1 MKKKLFTLSLLFA
14 SMLSIF
20 TSCENNEPTSGSKE
34 VDSNLNEYSIGVESA
49 MFTGFI
55 NKDLSGYD
63 NYEFGIYISDAH
75 NDIRDYI
82 EWGSL
87 SEHLY
92 KADVLVNNQ
101 FIVNVEGLSAGEQYC
116 YSAYL
121 IINNDIY
128 ILESESPSSF
138 KRFRTLDSSKSDANG
153 HAYVDLGLPSGMKWA
168 TCNLGSEKAEEVG
181 GYYQWGDLWTENY
194 FNIENYRLIED
205 GTTDITGINKYTIPD
220 GNLEGIW
227 YDKDGNFI
235 GDNKR
240 VLSYEDDA
248 AREMLGGDWR
258 MPRYEDFSE
267 LFDENNTTVANV
279 TYNGVKGLQITS
291 KKNGNSIFLPYT
303 GVGVEYEV
311 ISQDIVCKYW
321 TNNLYEKYW
330 GSSSIEGT
338 QYADSW
344 TFVGGLY
351 DYGFF
356 EPTLRYSGLPIRPV
370 LP

>member
-20 TSCENNEPTSGSKE
+20 TSCEKDEPAPPLAPNVKDVEIVE
-34 VDSNLNEYSIGVESA
+34 VTNIRVESA
-49 MFTGFI
+49 TFKGVI
-55 NKDLSGYD
+55 NKDLSDSD
-63 NYEFGIYISDAH
+63 NYEFGVFISQSS
-75 NDIRDYI
+75 NDIGDYI
-82 EWGSL
+82 EWGEI
-87 SEHLY
+87 SEHFY
-92 KADVLVNNQ
+92 KADVLINGRFTVD
-101 FIVNVEGLSAGEQYC
+101 VEGLNANTEYS

-128 ILESESPSSF
+128 ILENDNIFMF
-138 KRFRTLDSSKSDANG
+138 KEFNTLDSSQSDANG
-153 HAYVDLGLPSGMKWA
+153 YAYVDLGLPSGVKWA
-168 TCNLGSEKAEEVG
+168 TCNLGAEKSEEVG
-181 GYYQWGDLWTENY
+181 GYYQWGDLWSDNY
-194 FNIENYRLIED
+194 FNIENYGLMED
-205 GTTDITGINKYTIPD
+205 GSTDITGINKYTIPD

-248 AREMLGGDWR
+248 ARDMLGGDWR
-258 MPRYEDFSE
+258 MPRYQDFLE
-267 LFDENNTTVANV
+267 LFNENYTTVANV

-291 KKNGNSIFLPYT
+291 KKNGNSIFFPYT

-321 TNNLYEKYW
+321 TNNL
-330 GSSSIEGT
+330 SDEGT

-344 TFVGGLY
+344 TFAEGLY
-351 DYGFF
+351 DYAFS

>member
-20 TSCENNEPTSGSKE
+20 TSCEKKDSEPTVKE
-34 VDSNLNEYSIGVESA
+34 VEILNVYSIGVEYAS
-49 MFTGFI
+49 FEGI
-55 NKDLSGYD
+55 IYKDLSDCD
-63 NYEFGIYISDAH
+63 NYEFGVYISDSD
-75 NDIRDYI
+75 NYIGDYI
-82 EWGSL
+82 EWGSM

-92 KADVLVNNQ
+92 KADVLINGRFTVD
-101 FIVNVEGLSAGEQYC
+101 VKGLDANTEYR

-121 IINNDIY
+121 IVNNDLFIFENDGRY
-128 ILESESPSSF
+128 IF
-138 KRFRTLDSSKSDANG
+138 KKFRTLDSSQSDANG
-153 HAYVDLGLPSGMKWA
+153 HTYVDLGLPSGIKWA
-168 TCNLGSEKAEEVG
+168 TCNLGAEKAEEVG
-181 GYYQWGDLWTENY
+181 AYYQWGERWNDVM
-194 FNIENYRLIED
+194 FNIDNYDLIKN
-205 GTTDITGINKYTIPD
+205 GSTDINGINKYTIPD

-248 AREMLGGDWR
+248 ARDMLGGDWR
-258 MPRYEDFSE
+258 IPRYEDFSE
-267 LFDENNTTVANV
+267 LFDENNTTSANV

-321 TNNLYEKYW
+321 TNNLSDKYW

-344 TFVGGLY
+344 TYIEG
-351 DYGFF
+351 DTYGFS
-356 EPTLRYSGLPIRPV
+356 EKTLRYSGLPIRPV

>member
-20 TSCENNEPTSGSKE
+20 TSCERKDSEPTVKE
-34 VDSNLNEYSIGVESA
+34 VEILNVYSIGVESA
-49 MFTGFI
+49 SFEGI
-55 NKDLSGYD
+55 IYKNLSD
-63 NYEFGIYISDAH
+63 SENYEFGVYIADSD
-75 NDIRDYI
+75 NYIGDFI
-82 EWGSL
+82 EWGTI

-92 KADVLVNNQ
+92 KADVLINGRFTVH
-101 FIVNVEGLSAGEQYC
+101 VEGLDAGSEYR

-121 IINNDIY
+121 IVNNDLY
-128 ILESESPSSF
+128 IFENDGRGIF
-138 KRFRTLDSSKSDANG
+138 KKFTTLDSSQSDANG
-153 HAYVDLGLPSGMKWA
+153 HNYVDLGLPSGLKWA
-168 TCNLGSEKAEEVG
+168 TCNLGAEKSEEVG
-181 GYYQWGDLWTENY
+181 GYYQWGDLWPDNY
-194 FNIENYRLIED
+194 FNIENYRLLED
-205 GTTDITGINKYTIPD
+205 GSTDITGINKYTIPD

-248 AREMLGGDWR
+248 ARYELRGDWR
-258 MPRYEDFSE
+258 MPRYEDFDE
-267 LFDENNTTVANV
+267 LFDKNNTTVANV

-303 GVGVEYEV
+303 GVGVEYDV

-321 TNNLYEKYW
+321 TNNLSEKYL

-344 TFVGGLY
+344 TYLEC
-351 DYGFF
+351 DTYGFS
-356 EPTLRYSGLPIRPV
+356 EKTLRYSGLPIRPV

>member
-34 VDSNLNEYSIGVESA
+34 VDSNLNEYLIGVESA

-101 FIVNVEGLSAGEQYC
+101 FKVNVEGLSAGTEYC

-128 ILESESPSSF
+128 ILESESPGYF
-138 KRFRTLDSSKSDANG
+138 KRFRTLDSTQFDANG
-153 HAYVDLGLPSGMKWA
+153 HTYVDLGLPSGLKWA
-168 TCNLGSEKAEEVG
+168 TCNLGAEKAEEVG
-181 GYYQWGDLWTENY
+181 AYYQWGERWNEGI
-194 FNIENYRLIED
+194 FNIDDYDLIKN
-205 GTTDITGINKYTIPD
+205 GSTDINGINKYTIPD

-248 AREMLGGDWR
+248 ARDMLGGDWR
-258 MPRYEDFSE
+258 IPKYEDFSE

-279 TYNGVKGLQITS
+279 TYNGVKGLQVTS
-291 KKNGNSIFLPYT
+291 KKNGNSIFLPFT
-303 GVGVEYEV
+303 GVYTET
-311 ISQDIVCKYW
+311 DIVEKDIMGKYW
-321 TNNLYEKYW
+321 TNSLSGE
-330 GSSSIEGT
+330 T
-338 QYADSW
+338 QNARAW
-344 TFVGGLY
+344 N
-351 DYGFF
+351 FF
-356 EPTLRYSGLPIRPV
+356 EDGSRYDDSTLRYYGACIRPV